1 MAMENSECLKRMYT
15 ATPTTLPEPVK
26 DFYTRMVRSP
36 VVRQATMD
44 DKATYGAM
52 LDAVSREAAK
62 EAGTT
67 DGEAGGVIAAT
78 LPALSLTLGQA
89 NAGGD
94 RNTFCDL
101 LQSLYAQADELL

>member
-1 MAMENSECLKRMYT
+1 MAMENSECLKWMYT

-67 DGEAGGVIAAT
+67 DGEAGDVIAAT

-101 LQSLYAQADELL
+101 LQSLYA